1 MSSSPSFD
9 SITISTFSPPRTAPR
24 PRVIPLYATTI
35 PHHGH
40 CGLSMHQNL
49 RPKALYQPYT
59 QEKHNKPAPVDVSL
73 SSSCN
78 PAPST
83 PGSPLT
89 PVDDELPDGR
99 SGRIRT
105 ILIPPP
111 NTKVTVANLGW
122 PEEILPNYRK
132 IARAAV
138 ELYLDISHP
147 LSEQATTAL
156 EKARADIED
165 AIPLFMNHQRHW
177 GADTLL
183 RDQLKSVKDTRNK
196 ELLS

>member
-1 MSSSPSFD
+1 
-9 SITISTFSPPRTAPR
+9 
-24 PRVIPLYATTI
+24 
-35 PHHGH
+35 
-40 CGLSMHQNL
+40 MHQNL
-49 RPKALYQPYT
+49 RSKALYQPYT
-59 QEKHNKPAPVDVSL
+59 QEKRNKLAPIDVSS

-99 SGRIRT
+99 SGHIRA
-105 ILIPPP
+105 ILVPPP
-111 NTKVTVANLGW
+111 NTKVTVANSGW
-122 PEEILPNYRK
+122 PEEVLPNYRK
-132 IARAAV
+132 IARAVV
-138 ELYLDISHP
+138 ELYLDVNHP
-147 LSEQATTAL
+147 LSEQATAAL

-165 AIPLFMNHQRHW
+165 AIPLFKNHRRHW

-196 ELLS
+196 AASRLTKKAKDKERKDKEQ